1 MQYQISLASIVAI
14 TLFAIAGTTQAEE
27 PRAESSLFTELTRT
41 VQEVLSEKVA
51 VILVDTI
58 AATVDSSRHTGVV
71 LNTKLV
77 AAFSE

>member
-1 MQYQISLASIVAI
+1 MKYQISLASIVAI
-14 TLFAIAGTTQAEE
+14 TLFAVAGPAQADER
-27 PRAESSLFTELTRT
+27 RAESSLFIELTRT

-51 VILVDTI
+51 VILADTI
-58 AATVDSSRHTGVV
+58 AATVDSSRHTGVG